1 MLIYNEWFDAM
12 TALSGDEYKTLMEA
26 IYKAQIHNAPPPTFT
41 GIANAI
47 ASIIFPY
54 IERRKKQAA
63 LGRAGANARL
73 SKLSGACN
81 GDYASSDPS
90 SDPSSQNKIK
100 PNKIKSIY
108 NKSNPSKAN
117 APAAK
122 EESSFDLEDFFEAAV
137 RRSLGNAS
145 EEESA

>member
-12 TALSGDEYKTLMEA
+12 TALSSDEYKALMEA
-26 IYKAQIHNAPPPTFT
+26 IYKAQIHNAPPPAFT
-41 GIANAI
+41 GTANAI

-54 IERRKKQAA
+54 IERRKKQSER
-63 LGRAGANARL
+63 GRAGADARL

-81 GDYASSDPS
+81 GDTA
-90 SDPSSQNKIK
+90 SSQNKIK
-100 PNKIKSIY
+100 TNKIKSIY
-108 NKSNPSKAN
+108 NKSNPSKAD

-137 RRSLGNAS
+137 RRSLGDAS

>member
-12 TALSGDEYKTLMEA
+12 TTLSSDEYKALMEA
-26 IYKAQIHNAPPPTFT
+26 IYKAQIHNAPPPAFT
-41 GIANAI
+41 GTANAI

-54 IERRKKQAA
+54 IERRKKQSER
-63 LGRAGANARL
+63 GRAGATARY
-73 SKLSGACN
+73 SGGDEPVADDKTSAN
-81 GDYASSDPS
+81 GTAI
-90 SDPSSQNKIK
+90 SQNKIK
-100 PNKIKSIY
+100 TNKIKSIY
-108 NKSNPSKAN
+108 NKSNPSKAD

-137 RRSLGNAS
+137 RRSLGDAS